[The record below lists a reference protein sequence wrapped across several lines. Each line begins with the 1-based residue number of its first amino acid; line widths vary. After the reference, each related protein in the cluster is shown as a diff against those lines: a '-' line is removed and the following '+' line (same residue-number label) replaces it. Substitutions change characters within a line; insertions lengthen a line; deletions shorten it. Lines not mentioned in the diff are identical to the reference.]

1 MEKNSKKKLIV
12 LAAAFVV
19 VLALF
24 GALYFALHP
33 QGTEGEKE
41 FTLEVVL
48 ADGTS
53 KSHDLKTYAEFLG
66 DALLEHKLIGGSES
80 AYGFFVTTVDG
91 VTANDANQEW
101 WCLTIGGESSNYGVD
116 SVPVTDGGHYEF
128 TLMVGWE

>member
-1 MEKNSKKKLIV
+1 MEKNSKKKLIA

-19 VLALF
+19 VLALL
-24 GALYFALHP
+24 GALYFALRP
-33 QGTEGEKE
+33 RGTEGRKA

-53 KSHDLKTYAEFLG
+53 RSHDLKADAEFLG
-66 DALLEHKLIGGSES
+66 DALLEHKLIDGSES
-80 AYGFFVTTVDG
+80 IYGFFVTTVDG

-101 WCLTIGGESSNYGVD
+101 WCLTINGESSDYGVD

-128 TLMVGWE
+128 TLMVGW